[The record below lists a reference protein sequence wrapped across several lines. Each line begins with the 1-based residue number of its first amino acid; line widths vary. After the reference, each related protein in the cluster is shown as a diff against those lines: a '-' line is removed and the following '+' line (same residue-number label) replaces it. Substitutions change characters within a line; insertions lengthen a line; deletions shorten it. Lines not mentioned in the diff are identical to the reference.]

1 MLLRAA
7 RTSVS
12 TATAASADALKQ
24 RVRELY
30 LEQLLQRER
39 PQGRT
44 GQGWSRILKTAQD
57 ALENRLAELHCV
69 DEIHAFALRCI
80 KDDHLREVYL
90 SFCVEDISEFALPA
104 ETVHN
109 VVFSSEE
116 RPNFHKDLELFE
128 QSKTPA
134 SSLSTASEAT
144 VPGRGSDQRFSV
156 ELKPAATPIDLE

>member
-116 RPNFHKDLELFE
+116 HPNFT
-128 QSKTPA
+128 KTWSCLNSQRPQPLLCQQLRKLR
-134 SSLSTASEAT
+134 SQVGVVTSGFRLS
-144 VPGRGSDQRFSV
+144 
-156 ELKPAATPIDLE
+156 

>member
-1 MLLRAA
+1 MWDCTQIPVCVGVGVFVGPKCVSLLCRVIAA
-7 RTSVS
+7 C
-12 TATAASADALKQ
+12 AAAGGQNFGLYGYCGQ
-24 RVRELY
+24 R
-30 LEQLLQRER
+30 
-39 PQGRT
+39 GR
-44 GQGWSRILKTAQD
+44 WSRILKTAQD

-116 RPNFHKDLELFE
+116 HPNFHKDLELFE

-134 SSLSTASEAT
+134 STTSKSFCGE
-144 VPGRGSDQRFSV
+144 
-156 ELKPAATPIDLE
+156 